1 MSRYKKYKMTAISSK
16 FSEKGGYRAQFVA
29 DGYSID
35 ARRDILPAAIK
46 ETGVQ
51 IGEGAAWDLIN
62 RFLTMCSNRAATTGE
77 TVTVGSLLS
86 FYLAIRGWFANKDSK
101 ASKENV
107 RVSAKLLDDLRP
119 TVVFSMSNENDGVTL
134 LLVTVMSDGCALG
147 HVKQAAKF
155 RINGKYLQ
163 LLEGDKVTASAKN
176 AAGETVEAECAVIES
191 AEDHIDATL
200 PATFNDASFI
210 GREITLTVEGRCGD
224 PEAGTQTKSITATL
238 DDGGDAPK
246 VEYAYSDGHED
257 ERNKIVCDDRNTLN
271 LIGTGLTGAS
281 VRLVFTHDGEFREVD
296 VPADKI
302 TGSDK
307 HLKIDGEW
315 IADNLP
321 PETGDVSVSIS
332 TGFGDTDMVLS
343 R

>member
-86 FYLAIRGWFANKDSK
+86 FYLAIR
-101 ASKENV
+101 
-107 RVSAKLLDDLRP
+107 
-119 TVVFSMSNENDGVTL
+119 
-134 LLVTVMSDGCALG
+134 
-147 HVKQAAKF
+147 
-155 RINGKYLQ
+155 
-163 LLEGDKVTASAKN
+163 
-176 AAGETVEAECAVIES
+176 
-191 AEDHIDATL
+191 
-200 PATFNDASFI
+200 
-210 GREITLTVEGRCGD
+210 
-224 PEAGTQTKSITATL
+224 
-238 DDGGDAPK
+238 
-246 VEYAYSDGHED
+246 
-257 ERNKIVCDDRNTLN
+257 
-271 LIGTGLTGAS
+271 
-281 VRLVFTHDGEFREVD
+281 
-296 VPADKI
+296 
-302 TGSDK
+302 
-307 HLKIDGEW
+307 EW